1 MGDVDG
7 QRVVSAGCCG
17 RQVRVAGEVSKAGGR
32 VGTNL
37 PDITPE
43 NIECG
48 YGWDDSEG
56 SIAVP

>member
-1 MGDVDG
+1 M
-7 QRVVSAGCCG
+7 
-17 RQVRVAGEVSKAGGR
+17 AGEVSKAGGR

-48 YGWDDSEG
+48 YDWDDSEG